1 MPVYTILD
9 EMPYEEFIG
18 WNQFFASRPVGW
30 REDYRTSLL
39 LSAQGVKK
47 RGSEI
52 FESLRAI
59 EKTSKARIT
68 PEFFSLLKGAKGA
81 EEWNPTIE

>member
-1 MPVYTILD
+1 
-9 EMPYEEFIG
+9 MPYEEFIG
-18 WNQFFASRPVGW
+18 WNQFFMSRPVGW

-52 FESLRAI
+52 FESLKVI
-59 EKTSKARIT
+59 ERNSRSKISPQFLAV
-68 PEFFSLLKGAKGA
+68 LQNANGGD
-81 EEWNPTIE
+81 EWNPKIE

>member
-1 MPVYTILD
+1 
-9 EMPYEEFIG
+9 MPYEEFIG
-18 WNQFFASRPVGW
+18 WNQFFMSRPVGW

-52 FESLRAI
+52 FDSLKVI
-59 EKTSKARIT
+59 ERNGRSRIS
-68 PEFFSLLKGAKGA
+68 PKFLAVLQNANGGD
-81 EEWNPTIE
+81 EWNPKIE

>member
-1 MPVYTILD
+1 MPVYKILD

-39 LSAQGVKK
+39 LNAQGVKK
-47 RGSEI
+47 KGSEI
-52 FESLRAI
+52 FESL
-59 EKTSKARIT
+59 KTLERKSKSAIT
-68 PEFFSLLKGAKGA
+68 PGFLKLLKEANGAQD
-81 EEWNPTIE
+81 WNPTIE

>member
-1 MPVYTILD
+1 
-9 EMPYEEFIG
+9 MPYEEFIV
-18 WNQFFASRPVGW
+18 WNQFFMSRPVGW

-52 FESLRAI
+52 FESLKVI
-59 EKTSKARIT
+59 ERNSRSRIS
-68 PEFFSLLKGAKGA
+68 PQFLAVLQNANGGD
-81 EEWNPTIE
+81 EWNPKIE

>member
-1 MPVYTILD
+1 MPVHKILD

-30 REDYRTSLL
+30 RDDYRTSLL
-39 LSAQGVKK
+39 LNAQGVKK

-52 FESLRAI
+52 FESLRAL
-59 EKTSKARIT
+59 EKTNKSRIN
-68 PEFFSLLKGAKGA
+68 PGFLHLLKTAKGA
-81 EEWNPTIE
+81 EDWNPTVE